1 MKSKL
6 KKTSAICVVVPLV
19 MACGAPQA
27 SPGTTVPKSATL
39 PPKKR
44 ETTKKKETPAA
55 VRAADA
61 SVDTNREIVPLLNPI
76 PTPMP
81 GAEDLPEDP
90 ALIRKEAIRLLSNGN
105 RKEALP
111 LIDVLLIL
119 NPLDLEMLETRGRIL
134 VGQGLIEDGA
144 VDLGRCCEEGR
155 ETCCH

>member
-1 MKSKL
+1 MKSNL
-6 KKTSAICVVVPLV
+6 KKTSAICIVVPLV
-19 MACGAPQA
+19 IACGAPHS
-27 SPGTTVPKSATL
+27 SPVSTAPKSATL

-44 ETTKKKETPAA
+44 ETTKKEETPTAA
-55 VRAADA
+55 RAGDA
-61 SVDTNREIVPLLNPI
+61 SVDVNREIVPLLNPI
-76 PTPMP
+76 PTPLVD
-81 GAEDLPEDP
+81 AEDLPEDP
-90 ALIRKEAIRLLSNGN
+90 ALIRKEAIRLLSHGN

-144 VDLGRCCEEGR
+144 VDLGRCCKEGR